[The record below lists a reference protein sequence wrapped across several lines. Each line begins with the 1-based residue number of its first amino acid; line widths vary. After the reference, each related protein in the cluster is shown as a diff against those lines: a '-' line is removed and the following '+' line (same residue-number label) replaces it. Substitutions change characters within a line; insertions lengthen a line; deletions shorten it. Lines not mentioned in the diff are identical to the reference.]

1 MKKKTSYS
9 TNCRIKPIKCEHV
22 VMTTTPITIGE
33 GQKQYRMKKKIPFN
47 EDKNKEYNK
56 NTYK

>member
-1 MKKKTSYS
+1 
-9 TNCRIKPIKCEHV
+9 
-22 VMTTTPITIGE
+22 MTTTPITIGE